1 MPPRPFMMADRI
13 QRLEAAFNAQAEEL
27 QELRL
32 FCLDIHPDYSKRIIK
47 TMQEMEQKVFH
58 NVSTFEER
66 LEDINK
72 TVKQLVTQS
81 ANSCLELVNSAISSK
96 MAGLDSRL
104 IGLNKRHVEIDKE
117 LSSTLHRLNEFS
129 DSVEKTLD
137 EANHRALAALDEVLE
152 DKIAAIMQKHLQKCS
167 LNDAHKDSTRRY
179 SADGAFAELGY
190 NERGRS
196 RESFQRSQDR
206 LLIRAR
212 SISTDRELQLVIS
225 DARSLAATERA

>member
-1 MPPRPFMMADRI
+1 
-13 QRLEAAFNAQAEEL
+13 
-27 QELRL
+27 
-32 FCLDIHPDYSKRIIK
+32 
-47 TMQEMEQKVFH
+47 MEQKVFY

-81 ANSCLELVNSAISSK
+81 ANSCLELVNSAISTK

-129 DSVEKTLD
+129 DSVEKTLE
-137 EANHRALAALDEVLE
+137 EANNRALAALEESLK
-152 DKIAAIMQKHLQKCS
+152 DKIEAIMQKHPQECCYS
-167 LNDAHKDSTRRY
+167 ETHKVSTGSY
-179 SADGAFAELGY
+179 SAEGTFAEPAY
-190 NERGRS
+190 KERGRS

-206 LLIRAR
+206 LMIRAR
-212 SISTDRELQLVIS
+212 SISTERELQLVIS
-225 DARSLAATERA
+225 DARSLAATERS